1 MSRWSADYLRIA
13 LAPGEIA
20 FARGS
25 RKQSWTADTPAASLL
40 PVLDAALA
48 EPIWKAARV
57 EVVLSQ
63 HFVRHVLTPPPGK
76 ALSPDEET
84 TLVTASLHDLYG
96 DLAKNWRVSVHSQ
109 PPHLGVL
116 GAAVDGAFAGELD
129 ALLKRHGFHRVRIL
143 PLAAMAIRRLPAHM
157 AGWWLLAEPG
167 WVTLLGGTPSGWL
180 HVSGMPADAGWQE
193 HLADWVAYEG
203 DCCTAPI
210 PPAAWLQAVGVGS
223 VDTPRDALLRWQVLP
238 HENQIPGAAA
248 LLAV

>member
-1 MSRWSADYLRIA
+1 MSRWSADSLRIA

-25 RKQSWTADTPAASLL
+25 RQQSWTADTPAASLL
-40 PVLDAALA
+40 PVLEAALT
-48 EPIWKAARV
+48 EPGWHAARV

-76 ALSPDEET
+76 ALSPVEET
-84 TLVTASLHDLYG
+84 ALVTASLHELYG
-96 DLAKNWRVSVHSQ
+96 DLAHDWRVRAHSQ

-116 GAAVDGAFAGELD
+116 GAAVDGGFAGELD
-129 ALLKRHGFHRVRIL
+129 ALLQRHDFRQIHIL
-143 PLAAMAIRRLPAHM
+143 PLAATAARRLPARL

-167 WVTLLGGTPSGWL
+167 WVTLLGGTPAGWL
-180 HVSGMPADAGWQE
+180 HVSAMPADADWQTR
-193 HLADWVAYEG
+193 LADWIAYEN
-203 DCCTAPI
+203 DCCAAPI

-223 VDTPRDALLRWQVLP
+223 VDTPRDAVLRWQVLP